1 MITTRIRP
9 TAVALRA
16 WVMCVMLPVR
26 LIATAMVGATNM
38 TTAGRWLTVRMSG
51 LTGKH
56 VLMIQI
62 AMMTALGM
70 PAIRVLTLMAMAGG
84 ISILPPTIRW
94 FAAATTVTLEQVGQ
108 LAKITFSTALYLAIL
123 HSAMHHFCG

>member
-1 MITTRIRP
+1 
-9 TAVALRA
+9 
-16 WVMCVMLPVR
+16 
-26 LIATAMVGATNM
+26 MV
-38 TTAGRWLTVRMSG
+38 
-51 LTGKH
+51 KH
-56 VLMIQI
+56 VLPAEETVIRMVSAI
-62 AMMTALGM
+62 
-70 PAIRVLTLMAMAGG
+70 PAILVPTLTVTAGG